1 MSLTIDWK
9 SLAEARLHI
18 QNKKDLTKTD
28 AYNNALVQAQSY
40 FRTGISMRKY
50 DVLAEAMRMRSIAL
64 NALRF
69 NNDKNQ
75 ADFAAIC
82 WLTLLTECMRK
93 DHQGCSHC
101 DAAQVYGNIA
111 RKATGR
117 MHPSYD
123 GLSCFYDSPM
133 LEFNNSDNDRQ
144 GYCLL
149 LHLHEFA
156 SAETEKNKA
165 ITLAEQTNK

>member
-9 SLAEARLHI
+9 SLTEARLHI

-28 AYNNALVQAQSY
+28 AYNTALIEAQSY
-40 FRTGISMRKY
+40 FHTGISIRQY
-50 DVLAEAMRMRSIAL
+50 DVLAEAKRMRNIAL
-64 NALRF
+64 NCLNGGKA
-69 NNDKNQ
+69 Q
-75 ADFAAIC
+75 ARFAAAC
-82 WLTLLTECMRK
+82 WLTLLTECMED
-93 DHQGCSHC
+93 DHQGCARC

-117 MHPSYD
+117 VHPSYD
-123 GLSCFYDSPM
+123 GLSCFYDSPV

-156 SAETEKNKA
+156 SAEAEKNRA
-165 ITLAEQTNK
+165 ISLADSSNN